1 MLETGAARRP
11 HPQLYCEQTTKID
24 VRRHDLCRDAIKGKR
39 LADFAGS
46 KHRTV
51 LQRAVLATNVI
62 VCVAL
67 SAPPVCEI
75 CRLGDTTRGRRRRLT
90 FAGAVSVED
99 RLDLRKRECTIVK
112 RDFIKLASEVFVRA
126 DWRESGTQHYRVI
139 EGLCVGAAGP
149 TQGAVDIKSID
160 TAVIGER
167 YVRKRIQRYGW
178 RANLK

>member
-1 MLETGAARRP
+1 MLVTGAARRP
-11 HPQLYCEQTTKID
+11 HPQLNRELIAEID
-24 VRRHDLCRDAIKGKR
+24 GGCQDLCGDAIKGKR

-46 KHRTV
+46 KRGAV

-67 SAPPVCEI
+67 SAPPVREI
-75 CRLGDTTRGRRRRLT
+75 CRLGDTTRGRRRWLT

-112 RDFIKLASEVFVRA
+112 GDFIKLASEVFVRA

-149 TQGAVDIKSID
+149 RQGAVDIKSID
-160 TAVIGER
+160 TAGIGKR
-167 YVRKRIQRYGW
+167 YVRKRIPRYGW
-178 RANLK
+178 RANLT